1 MSHPFLTSMSVVAT
15 AVAVVSLAA
24 LPVAGQAPAA
34 AADTWTP
41 PHTSWGHPDLQGI
54 WTNETITP
62 FERPDELSGKDFLSE
77 EEASE
82 LEQQTAQKNAAAD
95 GTSPPGT
102 VGGYNRFWFDS
113 GSEVLST
120 RQTSLVV
127 DPPDGKVPVRPEA
140 EAKRDDNR
148 AHSTDS
154 YEHMSLWDRCITR
167 GVPGSMFPTAYNNAY
182 QILQT
187 PGHVVILYEM
197 IHDARIIPLDG
208 GPHVG
213 PKIRLWLGDSRGHW
227 EGNTLVVD
235 TTNFTDKGRVE
246 SRGASQRIMGLPQS
260 EALHVVERFTLVE
273 ADTIGY
279 EVTIEDPEAYTKP
292 WKVTM
297 PLTRDQDY
305 QMFEYACHEGNT
317 AIGLILG
324 GARADEKAAKKQAA
338 KQEPLTP

>member
-1 MSHPFLTSMSVVAT
+1 MSHGFSTSVSLVAT
-15 AVAVVSLAA
+15 AFAVVSLAA

-34 AADTWTP
+34 AANTWTP

-148 AHSTDS
+148 AHSTES

-297 PLTRDQDY
+297 PLNRDQDY

-324 GARADEKAAKKQAA
+324 GARADEKAAEEEAEKK
-338 KQEPLTP
+338 EPLTP

>member
-1 MSHPFLTSMSVVAT
+1 M
-15 AVAVVSLAA
+15 
-24 LPVAGQAPAA
+24 
-34 AADTWTP
+34 
-41 PHTSWGHPDLQGI
+41 
-54 WTNETITP
+54 
-62 FERPDELSGKDFLSE
+62 
-77 EEASE
+77 
-82 LEQQTAQKNAAAD
+82 EQQTAQKNAAAD

-148 AHSTDS
+148 AHSTES

-297 PLTRDQDY
+297 PLKRDQDY

-317 AIGLILG
+317 AVGLILG
-324 GARADEKAAKKQAA
+324 GARADEKAAEEEAEKK
-338 KQEPLTP
+338 EPLTP

>member
-1 MSHPFLTSMSVVAT
+1 MSHRFLTSMSVVAT
-15 AVAVVSLAA
+15 VIAVVSLAA
-24 LPVAGQAPAA
+24 LPVAGQAPT
-34 AADTWTP
+34 ADTWKPPSTP
-41 PHTSWGHPDLQGI
+41 WGHPDLQGI

-62 FERPDELSGKDFLSE
+62 FERPSELAGKEFLTE
-77 EEASE
+77 QEASE
-82 LEQQTAQKNAAAD
+82 LAQQTAQKNAAAD

-127 DPPDGKVPVRPEA
+127 DPPDGRVPVRPEA

-148 AHSTDS
+148 AHSTES
-154 YEHMSLWDRCITR
+154 YEYMSLWDRCITR

-182 QILQT
+182 RILQT

-213 PKIRLWLGDSRGHW
+213 PKIRLWMGDSRGHW

-246 SRGASQRIMGLPQS
+246 SRGSSRRIMGIPQS
-260 EALHVVERFTLVE
+260 EALHVVERFTLVD

-279 EVTIEDPEAYTKP
+279 EVTIEDTEAYTRS
-292 WKVTM
+292 WKVGM

-324 GARADEKAAKKQAA
+324 GARAEERAA
-338 KQEPLTP
+338 KQEAEKKEPLTR

>member
-62 FERPDELSGKDFLSE
+62 FERPDELSGKEFLSE

-148 AHSTDS
+148 AHSTES

-297 PLTRDQDY
+297 PLKRDQDY

-317 AIGLILG
+317 AIGLILA
-324 GARADEKAAKKQAA
+324 GARADEKAAEEEAEKK
-338 KQEPLTP
+338 EPLTP

>member
-227 EGNTLVVD
+227 EGNTLV
-235 TTNFTDKGRVE
+235 
-246 SRGASQRIMGLPQS
+246 
-260 EALHVVERFTLVE
+260 
-273 ADTIGY
+273 
-279 EVTIEDPEAYTKP
+279 
-292 WKVTM
+292 
-297 PLTRDQDY
+297 
-305 QMFEYACHEGNT
+305 
-317 AIGLILG
+317 
-324 GARADEKAAKKQAA
+324 
-338 KQEPLTP
+338 

>member
-1 MSHPFLTSMSVVAT
+1 M
-15 AVAVVSLAA
+15 
-24 LPVAGQAPAA
+24 
-34 AADTWTP
+34 
-41 PHTSWGHPDLQGI
+41 
-54 WTNETITP
+54 
-62 FERPDELSGKDFLSE
+62 
-77 EEASE
+77 
-82 LEQQTAQKNAAAD
+82 
-95 GTSPPGT
+95 
-102 VGGYNRFWFDS
+102 
-113 GSEVLST
+113 T

-127 DPPDGKVPVRPEA
+127 DPPPVRPEA

-148 AHSTDS
+148 AHSTES

-187 PGHVVILYEM
+187 PEHVVILYEM

-208 GPHVG
+208 SPHVG

-297 PLTRDQDY
+297 PLNRDQDY

-324 GARADEKAAKKQAA
+324 GARADEKAAEEEAEKK
-338 KQEPLTP
+338 EPLTP